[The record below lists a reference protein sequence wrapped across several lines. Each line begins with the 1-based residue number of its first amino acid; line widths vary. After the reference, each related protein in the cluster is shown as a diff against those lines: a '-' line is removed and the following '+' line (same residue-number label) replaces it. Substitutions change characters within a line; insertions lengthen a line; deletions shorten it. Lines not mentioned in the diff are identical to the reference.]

1 MKTSLRLLA
10 FAVIALIGSIA
21 AASGSASGGASVA
34 ALHHDHSHV
43 APDSA
48 QALADAPKAER
59 YTCPMHPEVVSDK
72 PGKCPKCGMN
82 LVLVKD
88 APKK

>member
-10 FAVIALIGSIA
+10 FAVIASIASIA
-21 AASGSASGGASVA
+21 AASGSPSVGANNAVVR
-34 ALHHDHSHV
+34 HDHSH
-43 APDSA
+43 AAAEFA
-48 QALADAPKAER
+48 QALSDAPKAER
-59 YTCPMHPEVVSDK
+59 YTCPMHPEVISDK

-82 LVLVKD
+82 LVPVKD